1 MLRPRLAASVLAV
14 TIALSL
20 VLAACGDDDEGAEP
34 ATTTAGVGTSAAPE
48 PTTTST
54 GAGAATTTPA
64 STSTTVAATT
74 TLPAGPDADVVLEV
88 VVEGGSVLEG
98 GGRESVPLGSTV
110 ALVVT
115 SDVEEEIH
123 LHGYDV
129 ELEVVPGVPA
139 VLEFTADIPG
149 VFEVELHGSGLGLW
163 DLEIS

>member
-1 MLRPRLAASVLAV
+1 MPRPHLAASVLAV
-14 TIALSL
+14 ALL
-20 VLAACGDDDEGAEP
+20 LAACGDDDEAADP
-34 ATTTAGVGTSAAPE
+34 TSTTSTEVGTSTSTAPE
-48 PTTTST
+48 GSTTTSE
-54 GAGAATTTPA
+54 GASASTT
-64 STSTTVAATT
+64 STSTTALPATT
-74 TLPAGPDADVVLEV
+74 VPAGPEADVVLEV
-88 VVEGGSVLEG
+88 VVEGGSVIEG
-98 GGRESVPLGSTV
+98 GGRQSVPLGSTV

-129 ELEVVPGVPA
+129 ELAVEPGVPA

>member
-1 MLRPRLAASVLAV
+1 MPRPRLVAFVLAFAV
-14 TIALSL
+14 L
-20 VLAACGDDDEGAEP
+20 LAACGDDDE
-34 ATTTAGVGTSAAPE
+34 AADPS
-48 PTTTST
+48 TTTST
-54 GAGAATTTPA
+54 ASSTTAGASPSTTAGASPSTTTGAPP
-64 STSTTVAATT
+64 TT
-74 TLPAGPDADVVLEV
+74 TLPAGPEADVVIEV
-88 VVEGGSVLEG
+88 VVAGGSVVEG
-98 GGRESVPLGSTV
+98 GGRESVPLGSSV

-129 ELEVVPGVPA
+129 ELAVAPGVPA

>member
-1 MLRPRLAASVLAV
+1 MPSPRLVASVLAL
-14 TIALSL
+14 ALLL
-20 VLAACGDDDEGAEP
+20 VACGDDDEAADPTSTTAGPAPETSTATETSTVP
-34 ATTTAGVGTSAAPE
+34 DATTTTV
-48 PTTTST
+48 
-54 GAGAATTTPA
+54 
-64 STSTTVAATT
+64 VAATT
-74 TLPAGPDADVVLEV
+74 TTTSPAGPDADVVLEA
-88 VVEGGSVLEG
+88 VVEGGSVIEG

-129 ELEVVPGVPA
+129 ELAVVPGVPA